1 MTTKKYLADR
11 FLDDTYSEETR
22 RHVSTLTIGRLTS
35 NACFRYAPP
44 FLASI
49 SDDFNISLSRLGL
62 ALMVT
67 EIAMGI
73 SPVLG
78 RFVDRLHRRTAM
90 AGGLLAIS
98 GAATIAAASPSV
110 WIFVLGILLIAVA
123 KFIFDIGLASWVNDH
138 VEYEKRGRVIGL
150 TETSWALGLLVGVTA
165 MGLVASATSWRW
177 GYAVGALSVAI
188 MGLVVMTRLD
198 GHDVAGS
205 QRSRDTVKHKMP
217 LNGYW
222 IFGAMF
228 FLMAASQTLFVTFGS
243 WLEDEFGFTEAGIS
257 AVVFGLGAFEL
268 LASVTSARRTDSWG
282 KERSTIF
289 GAALILPAG
298 LLLTVGH
305 NNQVI
310 GLILLGIY
318 LLGFEFSIVSM
329 LPLSAN
335 LIPSSPGRGLGIV
348 LAGGTL
354 GRASMSL
361 IGTAAYD
368 KFGIN
373 VPAFIG
379 AICAA
384 GMIGCIVAYGRTTQ
398 QRLTTH
404 SPT

>member
-1 MTTKKYLADR
+1 VSEKKYLADR
-11 FLDDTYSEETR
+11 FLDDSYSEETR
-22 RHVSTLTIGRLTS
+22 RHVTTLTIARLTS

-49 SDDFNISLSRLGL
+49 SDDFQISLSRLGL
-62 ALMVT
+62 ALMIT
-67 EIAMGI
+67 EIVMGI
-73 SPVLG
+73 SPILG
-78 RFVDRLHRRTAM
+78 RFVDRMHRRTAM

-110 WIFVLGILLIAVA
+110 WIFVLGMLLIAVA

-138 VEYEKRGRVIGL
+138 VEYEKRGRVIGF
-150 TETSWALGLLVGVTA
+150 TETSWALGLLIGVTA

-177 GYAVGALSVAI
+177 GYAVGAISVAVMAI
-188 MGLVVMTRLD
+188 VVMTRLD

-205 QRSRDTVKHKMP
+205 QRSKDATKYPMP
-217 LNGYW
+217 RNGYW
-222 IFGAMF
+222 IFAAMF

-243 WLEDEFGFTEAGIS
+243 WLEDDFGFTEAGIS

-268 LASVTSARRTDSWG
+268 LASVTSARRTDTWG

-289 GAALILPAG
+289 GALLILPAG

-305 NNQVI
+305 NNAII

-373 VPAFIG
+373 VPSFIG
-379 AICAA
+379 AVCAA
-384 GMIGCIVAYGRTTQ
+384 GMIGCIIAYGRTTKNNA
-398 QRLTTH
+398 
-404 SPT
+404 

>member
-1 MTTKKYLADR
+1 MNVHRNSYFADR
-11 FLDDTYSEETR
+11 FLDDSYSEETR
-22 RHVSTLTIGRLTS
+22 RHVTTLTIARLTS

-49 SDDFNISLSRLGL
+49 SDDFQISLSRLGL
-62 ALMVT
+62 ALMIT

-78 RFVDRLHRRTAM
+78 RFVDRMHRRTAM

-110 WIFVLGILLIAVA
+110 WIFVLGMLLIAVA

-138 VEYEKRGRVIGL
+138 VEYEKRGRVIGF
-150 TETSWALGLLVGVTA
+150 TETSWALGLLIGVTA

-177 GYAVGALSVAI
+177 GYAVGAISVAVMAI
-188 MGLVVMTRLD
+188 VVMTRLD

-205 QRSRDTVKHKMP
+205 QRSKDTTKYPMP
-217 LNGYW
+217 RNGYW
-222 IFGAMF
+222 IFAAMF

-268 LASVTSARRTDSWG
+268 LASVTSARRTDTWG

-289 GAALILPAG
+289 GALLILPAG

-305 NNQVI
+305 NNAII

-384 GMIGCIVAYGRTTQ
+384 GMIGCIVAYGRTTP
-398 QRLTTH
+398 
-404 SPT
+404 SNV

>member
-1 MTTKKYLADR
+1 VSEKKYLADR
-11 FLDDTYSEETR
+11 FLDDSYSEETR
-22 RHVSTLTIGRLTS
+22 RHVTTLTIARLTS

-49 SDDFNISLSRLGL
+49 SDDFQISLSRLGL
-62 ALMVT
+62 ALMIT

-78 RFVDRLHRRTAM
+78 RFVDRMHRRTAM

-110 WIFVLGILLIAVA
+110 WIFVLGMLLIAVA

-138 VEYEKRGRVIGL
+138 VEYEKRGRVIGF
-150 TETSWALGLLVGVTA
+150 TETSWALGLLIGVTA

-177 GYAVGALSVAI
+177 GYAVGAISVAI
-188 MGLVVMTRLD
+188 MAIVVMTRLD

-205 QRSRDTVKHKMP
+205 QRSKDTTKYPMP
-217 LNGYW
+217 RHGYW
-222 IFGAMF
+222 IFAAMF

-268 LASVTSARRTDSWG
+268 LASVTSARRTDTWG

-289 GAALILPAG
+289 GALLILPAG

-305 NNQVI
+305 NNAII

-373 VPAFIG
+373 VPSFIG
-379 AICAA
+379 AVCAA
-384 GMIGCIVAYGRTTQ
+384 GMIGCIVAYGRTTKNNA
-398 QRLTTH
+398 
-404 SPT
+404 

>member
-1 MTTKKYLADR
+1 MNVHKNSYFADR
-11 FLDDTYSEETR
+11 FLDDSYSEETR
-22 RHVSTLTIGRLTS
+22 RHVTTLTIARLTA

-49 SDDFNISLSRLGL
+49 SDDFQISLSRLGL
-62 ALMVT
+62 ALMIT

-78 RFVDRLHRRTAM
+78 RFVDRMHRRTAM

-110 WIFVLGILLIAVA
+110 WIFVLGMLLIAVA

-138 VEYEKRGRVIGL
+138 VEYEKRGRVIGF
-150 TETSWALGLLVGVTA
+150 TETSWALGLLIGVTA

-177 GYAVGALSVAI
+177 GYAVGAISVAVVAI
-188 MGLVVMTRLD
+188 VVMTRLD

-205 QRSRDTVKHKMP
+205 QRSKDTTKYPMP
-217 LNGYW
+217 RNGYW
-222 IFGAMF
+222 IFAAMF

-268 LASVTSARRTDSWG
+268 LASVTSARRTDTWG

-289 GAALILPAG
+289 GALLILPAG
-298 LLLTVGH
+298 LLLMVGH
-305 NNQVI
+305 NNAII

-398 QRLTTH
+398 R
-404 SPT
+404 PA

>member
-1 MTTKKYLADR
+1 VSEKKYLADR
-11 FLDDTYSEETR
+11 FLDDSYSEETR
-22 RHVSTLTIGRLTS
+22 RHVTTLTIARLTS

-49 SDDFNISLSRLGL
+49 SDDFQISLSRLGL
-62 ALMVT
+62 ALMIT
-67 EIAMGI
+67 EIVMGI
-73 SPVLG
+73 SPILG
-78 RFVDRLHRRTAM
+78 RFVDRMHRRTAM

-110 WIFVLGILLIAVA
+110 WIFVLGMLLIAVA

-138 VEYEKRGRVIGL
+138 VEYEKRGRVIGF
-150 TETSWALGLLVGVTA
+150 TETSWALGLLIGVTA

-177 GYAVGALSVAI
+177 GYAVGAISVAVMAI
-188 MGLVVMTRLD
+188 VVMTRLD

-205 QRSRDTVKHKMP
+205 QRSKDTTKYPMP
-217 LNGYW
+217 RHGYW
-222 IFGAMF
+222 IFAAMF

-268 LASVTSARRTDSWG
+268 LASVTSARRTDTWG

-289 GAALILPAG
+289 GALLILPAG

-305 NNQVI
+305 NNAII

-384 GMIGCIVAYGRTTQ
+384 GMIGCIVAYGRTTKNNA
-398 QRLTTH
+398 
-404 SPT
+404 

>member
-1 MTTKKYLADR
+1 MNVHKNSYFADR
-11 FLDDTYSEETR
+11 FLDDSYSEETR
-22 RHVSTLTIGRLTS
+22 RHVTTLTIARLTS

-49 SDDFNISLSRLGL
+49 SDDFQISLSRLGL
-62 ALMVT
+62 ALMIT
-67 EIAMGI
+67 EISMGI

-78 RFVDRLHRRTAM
+78 RFVDRMHRRTAM

-110 WIFVLGILLIAVA
+110 WIFVLGMLLIAVA

-138 VEYEKRGRVIGL
+138 VEYEKRGRVIGF
-150 TETSWALGLLVGVTA
+150 TETSWALGLLIGVTA

-177 GYAVGALSVAI
+177 GYAVGAISVAVMAI
-188 MGLVVMTRLD
+188 VVMTRLD

-205 QRSRDTVKHKMP
+205 QRSKDTTKYPMP
-217 LNGYW
+217 RNGYW
-222 IFGAMF
+222 IFAAMF

-268 LASVTSARRTDSWG
+268 LASVTSARRTDTWG

-289 GAALILPAG
+289 GALLILPAG

-305 NNQVI
+305 NNAII

-384 GMIGCIVAYGRTTQ
+384 GMIGCIVAYGRTTP
-398 QRLTTH
+398 
-404 SPT
+404 SNV

>member
-1 MTTKKYLADR
+1 MNIHKNSYFADR
-11 FLDDTYSEETR
+11 FLDDSYSEETR
-22 RHVSTLTIGRLTS
+22 RHVTTLTIARLTS

-49 SDDFNISLSRLGL
+49 SDDFQISLSRLGL
-62 ALMVT
+62 ALMIT

-78 RFVDRLHRRTAM
+78 RFVDRMHRRTAM

-110 WIFVLGILLIAVA
+110 WIFVLGMLLIAVA

-138 VEYEKRGRVIGL
+138 VEYEKRGRVIGF
-150 TETSWALGLLVGVTA
+150 TETSWALGLLIGVTA

-177 GYAVGALSVAI
+177 GYAVGAISVAVLAI
-188 MGLVVMTRLD
+188 VVMTRLD

-205 QRSRDTVKHKMP
+205 QRSKDTTKYPMP
-217 LNGYW
+217 RNGYW
-222 IFGAMF
+222 IFAAMF

-257 AVVFGLGAFEL
+257 AVVVGLGAFEL
-268 LASVTSARRTDSWG
+268 LASVTSARRTDTWG

-289 GAALILPAG
+289 GALLILPAG

-305 NNQVI
+305 NNAII

-398 QRLTTH
+398 
-404 SPT
+404 SPA

>member
-1 MTTKKYLADR
+1 MSEKKYLADR
-11 FLDDTYSEETR
+11 FLDDSYSEETR
-22 RHVSTLTIGRLTS
+22 RHVTTLTIARLTS

-49 SDDFNISLSRLGL
+49 SDDFQISLSRLGL
-62 ALMVT
+62 ALMIT

-78 RFVDRLHRRTAM
+78 RFVDRMHRRTAM

-110 WIFVLGILLIAVA
+110 WIFVLGMLLIAVA

-138 VEYEKRGRVIGL
+138 VEYEKRGRVIGF
-150 TETSWALGLLVGVTA
+150 TETSWALGLLIGVTA

-177 GYAVGALSVAI
+177 GYAVGAISVAI
-188 MGLVVMTRLD
+188 MAIVVMTRLD

-205 QRSRDTVKHKMP
+205 QRSKDTTKYPMP
-217 LNGYW
+217 RNGYW
-222 IFGAMF
+222 IFAAMF

-268 LASVTSARRTDSWG
+268 LASVTSARRTDTWG

-289 GAALILPAG
+289 GALLILPAG

-305 NNQVI
+305 NNAII

-398 QRLTTH
+398 RTV
-404 SPT
+404 

>member
-1 MTTKKYLADR
+1 VSEKKYLADR
-11 FLDDTYSEETR
+11 FLDDSYSEETR
-22 RHVSTLTIGRLTS
+22 RHVTTLTIARLTS

-49 SDDFNISLSRLGL
+49 SDDFQISLSRLGL
-62 ALMVT
+62 ALMIT
-67 EIAMGI
+67 EIVMGI
-73 SPVLG
+73 SPILG
-78 RFVDRLHRRTAM
+78 RFVDRMHRRTAM

-110 WIFVLGILLIAVA
+110 WIFVLGMLLIAVA

-138 VEYEKRGRVIGL
+138 VEYEKRGRVIGF
-150 TETSWALGLLVGVTA
+150 TETSWALGLLIGVTA

-177 GYAVGALSVAI
+177 GYAVGAISVAVMAI
-188 MGLVVMTRLD
+188 VVMTRLD

-205 QRSRDTVKHKMP
+205 QRSKDTTKYPMP
-217 LNGYW
+217 RHGYW
-222 IFGAMF
+222 IFAAMF

-268 LASVTSARRTDSWG
+268 LASVTSARRTDTWG

-289 GAALILPAG
+289 GALLILPAG

-305 NNQVI
+305 NNAII

-373 VPAFIG
+373 VPSFIG
-379 AICAA
+379 AVCAA
-384 GMIGCIVAYGRTTQ
+384 GMIGCIVAYGRTTK
-398 QRLTTH
+398 
-404 SPT
+404 SNA

>member
-1 MTTKKYLADR
+1 VTTKKYLADR

-22 RHVSTLTIGRLTS
+22 RHVSTLTIARLTS

-49 SDDFNISLSRLGL
+49 SDEFHISLSRLGL
-62 ALMVT
+62 ALMIT

-78 RFVDRLHRRTAM
+78 RLVDRLHRRTAM

-110 WIFVLGILLIAVA
+110 WIFVLGILLIAIA

-138 VEYEKRGRVIGL
+138 VEYEKRGRVIGI
-150 TETSWALGLLVGVTA
+150 TETSWALGLLIGVTA
-165 MGLVASATSWRW
+165 MGLVAAASSWRW
-177 GYAVGALSVAI
+177 GYAVGAISVAVMALI
-188 MGLVVMTRLD
+188 VMTRLD

-205 QRSRDTVKHKMP
+205 QRSRETVKPKMP

-268 LASVTSARRTDSWG
+268 LASVTSARRTDTWG
-282 KERSTIF
+282 KERSAIF
-289 GAALILPAG
+289 GAALIFPAG

-305 NNQVI
+305 NNQVT

-329 LPLSAN
+329 LPLAAN
-335 LIPSSPGRGLGIV
+335 LIPASPGRGLGIV

-361 IGTAAYD
+361 IATAAYD

-398 QRLTTH
+398 RAA
-404 SPT
+404 

>member
-1 MTTKKYLADR
+1 MNNNKYFADR
-11 FLDDTYSEETR
+11 FLDDSYSEETR
-22 RHVSTLTIGRLTS
+22 RHVSTLTIARLTS

-49 SDDFNISLSRLGL
+49 SDDFQISLSRLGL
-62 ALMVT
+62 ALMIT
-67 EIAMGI
+67 EIVMGI
-73 SPVLG
+73 SPILG
-78 RFVDRLHRRTAM
+78 RVVDRMHRRTAM

-110 WIFVLGILLIAVA
+110 WIFVLGMLLIAVA

-138 VEYEKRGRVIGL
+138 VEYEKRGRVIGF
-150 TETSWALGLLVGVTA
+150 TETSWALGLLIGVTA

-177 GYAVGALSVAI
+177 GYAVGAISVAVMAI
-188 MGLVVMTRLD
+188 VVMTRLD
-198 GHDVAGS
+198 GHDVTGS
-205 QRSRDTVKHKMP
+205 QRSSDTTKYPMP
-217 LNGYW
+217 RHGYW
-222 IFGAMF
+222 IFAAMF

-268 LASVTSARRTDSWG
+268 LASITSARRTDTWG

-289 GAALILPAG
+289 GALLILPAG

-305 NNQVI
+305 NNAII

-361 IGTAAYD
+361 IGTAAYE

-379 AICAA
+379 AVCAA
-384 GMIGCIVAYGRTTQ
+384 GMIGCIVAYGR
-398 QRLTTH
+398 
-404 SPT
+404 SAKSNV

>member
-1 MTTKKYLADR
+1 MSNNKYFADR
-11 FLDDTYSEETR
+11 FLDDSYSEETR
-22 RHVSTLTIGRLTS
+22 RHVSTLTIARLTS

-49 SDDFNISLSRLGL
+49 SDDFQISLSRLGL
-62 ALMVT
+62 ALMIT
-67 EIAMGI
+67 EIVMGI
-73 SPVLG
+73 SPILG
-78 RFVDRLHRRTAM
+78 RVVDRMHRRTAM

-110 WIFVLGILLIAVA
+110 WIFVLGMLLIAVA

-138 VEYEKRGRVIGL
+138 VEYEKRGRVIGF
-150 TETSWALGLLVGVTA
+150 TETSWALGLLIGVTA

-177 GYAVGALSVAI
+177 GYAVGAISVAVMAI
-188 MGLVVMTRLD
+188 VVMTRLD

-205 QRSRDTVKHKMP
+205 QRSKDTTKYPMP
-217 LNGYW
+217 RNGYW

-228 FLMAASQTLFVTFGS
+228 FLMAASQSLFVTFGS
-243 WLEDEFGFTEAGIS
+243 WLEDQFGFTEAGIS

-268 LASVTSARRTDSWG
+268 LASVTSARRTDTWG

-289 GAALILPAG
+289 GALLILPAG

-329 LPLSAN
+329 LPLAAN

-361 IGTAAYD
+361 IGTAAYE

-373 VPAFIG
+373 VPAFMG
-379 AICAA
+379 AVCAA
-384 GMIGCIVAYGRTTQ
+384 GMIVCIVAYARTTK
-398 QRLTTH
+398 
-404 SPT
+404 SNV

>member
-1 MTTKKYLADR
+1 VTKKKYLADR

-73 SPVLG
+73 SPLLG

-123 KFIFDIGLASWVNDH
+123 KFIFDIGLASWINDH
-138 VEYEKRGRVIGL
+138 VEYEKRGRVVGL

-177 GYAVGALSVAI
+177 GYAVGAISVAI
-188 MGLVVMTRLD
+188 MGFIVMTRLE

-228 FLMAASQTLFVTFGS
+228 FLMAASQSLFVTFGS
-243 WLEDEFGFTEAGIS
+243 WLEDDFGFTEAGIS

-268 LASVTSARRTDSWG
+268 LASVSSARRTDSWG

-298 LLLTVGH
+298 LLLTFGH
-305 NNQVI
+305 NNEVI

-348 LAGGTL
+348 LAGGTM

-368 KFGIN
+368 TFGIN

-398 QRLTTH
+398 
-404 SPT
+404 SPA

>member
-1 MTTKKYLADR
+1 MSEKKYLADR
-11 FLDDTYSEETR
+11 FLDDSYSEETR
-22 RHVSTLTIGRLTS
+22 RHVTTLTIARLTS

-49 SDDFNISLSRLGL
+49 SDDFQISLSRLVL
-62 ALMVT
+62 ALMIT

-78 RFVDRLHRRTAM
+78 RFVDRMHRRTAM

-110 WIFVLGILLIAVA
+110 WIFVLGMLLIAVA

-138 VEYEKRGRVIGL
+138 VEYEKRGRVIGF
-150 TETSWALGLLVGVTA
+150 TETSWALGLLIGVTA

-177 GYAVGALSVAI
+177 GYAVGAISVAVMAI
-188 MGLVVMTRLD
+188 VVMTRLD

-205 QRSRDTVKHKMP
+205 QRSKDTTKYPMP
-217 LNGYW
+217 RNGYW
-222 IFGAMF
+222 IFAAMF

-268 LASVTSARRTDSWG
+268 LASVTSARRTDTWG

-289 GAALILPAG
+289 GALLILPAG

-305 NNQVI
+305 NNAII

-384 GMIGCIVAYGRTTQ
+384 GMIGCIVAYGRTTP
-398 QRLTTH
+398 
-404 SPT
+404 SNV

>member
-1 MTTKKYLADR
+1 VSEKKYLADR
-11 FLDDTYSEETR
+11 FLDDSYSEETR
-22 RHVSTLTIGRLTS
+22 RHVTTLTIARLTS

-49 SDDFNISLSRLGL
+49 SDDFQISLSRLGL
-62 ALMVT
+62 ALMIT
-67 EIAMGI
+67 EIVMGI
-73 SPVLG
+73 SPILG
-78 RFVDRLHRRTAM
+78 RFVDRMHRRTAM

-110 WIFVLGILLIAVA
+110 WIFVLGMLLIAVA

-177 GYAVGALSVAI
+177 GYAVGAISVAVMAI
-188 MGLVVMTRLD
+188 VVMTRLD

-205 QRSRDTVKHKMP
+205 QRSKDATKYPMP
-217 LNGYW
+217 RNGYW
-222 IFGAMF
+222 IFAAMF

-243 WLEDEFGFTEAGIS
+243 WLEDDFGFTEAGIS

-268 LASVTSARRTDSWG
+268 LASVTSARRTDTWG

-289 GAALILPAG
+289 GALLILPAG

-305 NNQVI
+305 NNAII

-373 VPAFIG
+373 VPSFIG
-379 AICAA
+379 AVCAA
-384 GMIGCIVAYGRTTQ
+384 GMIGCIVAYGRTTKNNA
-398 QRLTTH
+398 
-404 SPT
+404 

>member
-1 MTTKKYLADR
+1 VSEKKYLADR
-11 FLDDTYSEETR
+11 FLDDSYSEETR
-22 RHVSTLTIGRLTS
+22 RHVTTLTIARLTS

-49 SDDFNISLSRLGL
+49 SDDFQISLSRLGL
-62 ALMVT
+62 ALMIT
-67 EIAMGI
+67 EIVMGI
-73 SPVLG
+73 SPILG
-78 RFVDRLHRRTAM
+78 RFVDRMHRRTAM

-110 WIFVLGILLIAVA
+110 WIFVLGMLLIAVA

-138 VEYEKRGRVIGL
+138 VEYEKRGRVIGF
-150 TETSWALGLLVGVTA
+150 TETSWALGLLIGVTA

-177 GYAVGALSVAI
+177 GYAVGAISVAVMAI
-188 MGLVVMTRLD
+188 VVMTRLD

-205 QRSRDTVKHKMP
+205 QRSKDTTKYPMP
-217 LNGYW
+217 RHGYW
-222 IFGAMF
+222 IFAAMF

-268 LASVTSARRTDSWG
+268 LASVTSARRTDTWG

-289 GAALILPAG
+289 GALLILPAG

-305 NNQVI
+305 NNAII

-398 QRLTTH
+398 R
-404 SPT
+404 PA

>member
-1 MTTKKYLADR
+1 MSDKKYFADR
-11 FLDDTYSEETR
+11 FLDDSYSEETR
-22 RHVSTLTIGRLTS
+22 RHVTTLTIARLTS

-49 SDDFNISLSRLGL
+49 SDDFQISLSRLGL
-62 ALMVT
+62 ALMIT
-67 EIAMGI
+67 EIVMGI
-73 SPVLG
+73 SPILG
-78 RFVDRLHRRTAM
+78 RFVDRMHRRTAM

-110 WIFVLGILLIAVA
+110 WIFVLGMLLIAVA

-138 VEYEKRGRVIGL
+138 VEYEKRGRVIGF
-150 TETSWALGLLVGVTA
+150 TETSWALGLLIGVTA

-177 GYAVGALSVAI
+177 GYAVGAVSVAVTAI
-188 MGLVVMTRLD
+188 VVMTRLD

-205 QRSRDTVKHKMP
+205 QRSKDTTKYPMP
-217 LNGYW
+217 RHGYW
-222 IFGAMF
+222 IFAAMF

-268 LASVTSARRTDSWG
+268 LASVTSARRTDTWG

-289 GAALILPAG
+289 GALLILPAG

-305 NNQVI
+305 NNAII

-373 VPAFIG
+373 VPSFIG
-379 AICAA
+379 AVCAA
-384 GMIGCIVAYGRTTQ
+384 GMIGCIVAYGRTTK
-398 QRLTTH
+398 
-404 SPT
+404 SNA